1 MMNKLTAFFLLIVI
15 GNTLFAQQ
23 KGDKVLLKI
32 DDEPVYQSEFRRL
45 FGKNKNLKIDG
56 QSPSLEEDLQLFV
69 DYKLKLIAA
78 KEIKLDTLPEYQKE
92 VARYRNQLVLP
103 YLNDNSLID
112 SLVEEAYERS
122 LKEINASHILIKVG
136 EHSKDTVKAY
146 GKISDLRNQI
156 VGGADFA
163 TIAQKHSEDPS
174 ARKNS
179 GALGY
184 FSVFRM
190 VYAFESAAYNTK
202 KGEVSQIFRSQFGY
216 HILKVNDTRESLG
229 EIEVAHIML
238 RDTTTTG
245 KQTIDKVLAE
255 IKGGGDFS
263 ELAKKY
269 SDDRRSASNGGKLA
283 KFTMGSL
290 PPPFGEVSFSLSKE
304 NEFSEPF
311 RTAYGWH
318 IVRFIKRYPVGSFEE
333 SKDELLQKAKKDGR
347 AKTLSNP
354 VVVRL
359 KKEYNIRINEEAK
372 LEFKEGHKG
381 VVNDSLDT
389 WLVTIEK
396 DTLTQNDF
404 AAYIKNRRD
413 RKALDVFEPFVDE
426 EILNYYKVHL
436 EETNEEFKY
445 LFEEYKN
452 GLLLFDLMK
461 LKIWDAAQNDSI
473 GLQQYYDANLST
485 YRTPETF
492 KSLVVSTKD
501 EGEVASLKQFISG
514 AASIDSIQEIL
525 VSKQD
530 VLFKTGDFKSD
541 DPIFP
546 EGVDFT
552 ENSTNSYKDDNYY
565 VIVKIVSK
573 SPEVQQEF
581 KDVKGKVISDFQNQ
595 IQENWMEELRNQHK
609 IKVYKRTV
617 KKLKKE
623 MDIYS
628 EE

>member
-1 MMNKLTAFFLLIVI
+1 M
-15 GNTLFAQQ
+15 
-23 KGDKVLLKI
+23 
-32 DDEPVYQSEFRRL
+32 
-45 FGKNKNLKIDG
+45 
-56 QSPSLEEDLQLFV
+56 
-69 DYKLKLIAA
+69 
-78 KEIKLDTLPEYQKE
+78 
-92 VARYRNQLVLP
+92 
-103 YLNDNSLID
+103 
-112 SLVEEAYERS
+112 
-122 LKEINASHILIKVG
+122 
-136 EHSKDTVKAY
+136 
-146 GKISDLRNQI
+146 RNQI

-552 ENSTNSYKDDNYY
+552 ENSTNSYKDDGYF